1 MRAYRHN
8 QTVSFL
14 SYFSLNP
21 QGPEKW
27 LTDTQQMHN
36 EFDFAH
42 VQKIRFGNNK
52 YKSSSGCLNTEKELD
67 LGEKKDSPCLTS
79 ISH

>member
-1 MRAYRHN
+1 MRVYLRN

-14 SYFSLNP
+14 NYFSLNL
-21 QGPEKW
+21 QDPEKW
-27 LTDTQQMHN
+27 LTDTQQMQN

-42 VQKIRFGNNK
+42 VQKIRFANNK
-52 YKSSSGCLNTEKELD
+52 YKSSSGWLNTEKKLD
-67 LGEKKDSPCLTS
+67 WVKKKKYLTS